1 MPKNWSGREVIRFEG
16 TTAKEERVM
25 FISQKTPSQLA
36 LAAFAA
42 MVSATIF
49 ALPARAHDAIPTAAK
64 PLGWAYPWACCANQ
78 DCQQVSAKAISER
91 PNGYVVAATGEVI
104 PYQDKRIK
112 DSPDGEYHWCAHPSG
127 VDAGHTICLF
137 VPPKGF

>member
-1 MPKNWSGREVIRFEG
+1 
-16 TTAKEERVM
+16 M
-25 FISQKTPSQLA
+25 FISEKTPSQFA
-36 LAAFAA
+36 LAALAP
-42 MVSATIF
+42 MLSVSAF
-49 ALPARAHDAIPTAAK
+49 VFPASAHEAPK
-64 PLGWAYPWACCANQ
+64 GWNYPWACCANQ

-104 PYQDKRIK
+104 PYQDKRVK

-127 VDAGHTICLF
+127 IDAGHTICLF